1 MWLQLTVKKTCC
13 ERKHCAFCAP
23 CCETVTLSYFGCK
36 SSTLRVF
43 HFGSCTG
50 SCSLCVTF
58 FARIST
64 RGNRF
69 VFLPPSPVTWRCW
82 GKKKSVLVT
91 AWPAHPPPLWPHLL
105 SLFPIPTYSSHT
117 GLMAAFRTYQVLF
130 CLWAFAFALPFPG
143 THSVPYR
150 HKTYR
155 HKIGISKYW
164 VIWITPL
171 ADWAPASAFL
181 FV

>member
-50 SCSLCVTF
+50 SCWLCVTF

-69 VFLPPSPVTWRCW
+69 VFFPPSPVIWRCW
-82 GKKKSVLVT
+82 GKKKNLFWLLHGLPT
-91 AWPAHPPPLWPHLL
+91 PHLSDL
-105 SLFPIPTYSSHT
+105 IFYHSS
-117 GLMAAFRTYQVLF
+117 
-130 CLWAFAFALPFPG
+130 PFP
-143 THSVPYR
+143 P
-150 HKTYR
+150 
-155 HKIGISKYW
+155 
-164 VIWITPL
+164 TPATL
-171 ADWAPASAFL
+171 ASWLLLEHTRYCSAFGPL
-181 FV
+181 HLLCPFLAHTLCHIGTRHIDTKLV